1 MNKEL
6 FMKLLNRWFVE
17 MVIEPKDCHV
27 SHGGAMLMHG
37 LRESTQDID
46 LTVNKRVWD
55 KFVELGFEVKV
66 LPDCGLVKGI
76 SLISVTENIDIHL
89 SDVDYSGKLLL
100 ENNIYFRD
108 LNTTL
113 NDKILL
119 GRKKDEKDIILL
131 KSLLGQV
138 LEGFAPLFFFILK

>member
-17 MVIEPKDCHV
+17 MEIEPKDCHV

-76 SLISVTENIDIHL
+76 SLISASVTSISEFESAVS
-89 SDVDYSGKLLL
+89 SDSSTGS
-100 ENNIYFRD
+100 
-108 LNTTL
+108 
-113 NDKILL
+113 
-119 GRKKDEKDIILL
+119 IIL
-131 KSLLGQV
+131 
-138 LEGFAPLFFFILK
+138 FFSPSACLISSIRLHSWKFFCSS

>member
-76 SLISVTENIDIHL
+76 SLISVTEYIDIHL

-131 KSLLGQV
+131 KSLLG
-138 LEGFAPLFFFILK
+138 

>member
-1 MNKEL
+1 
-6 FMKLLNRWFVE
+6 
-17 MVIEPKDCHV
+17 
-27 SHGGAMLMHG
+27 
-37 LRESTQDID
+37 
-46 LTVNKRVWD
+46 VWD

-131 KSLLGQV
+131 KSLLG
-138 LEGFAPLFFFILK
+138 

>member
-6 FMKLLNRWFVE
+6 FMRLLNRWFVE
-17 MVIEPKDCHV
+17 MAIEPKDCHV

-131 KSLLGQV
+131 KSLLG
-138 LEGFAPLFFFILK
+138 

>member
-66 LPDCGLVKGI
+66 LPDFGLVKGI

-131 KSLLGQV
+131 KSLLG
-138 LEGFAPLFFFILK
+138 

>member
-17 MVIEPKDCHV
+17 MEIEPKDCHV

-37 LRESTQDID
+37 LRELTQDID
-46 LTVNKRVWD
+46 LTVSKRVWD
-55 KFVELGFEVKV
+55 KFVELGFEVKI

-131 KSLLGQV
+131 KSLLG
-138 LEGFAPLFFFILK
+138 

>member
-1 MNKEL
+1 
-6 FMKLLNRWFVE
+6 MKLLNRWFVE

-76 SLISVTENIDIHL
+76 SLISVTGNIDIHL
-89 SDVDYSGKLLL
+89 SDVDYSGKMIR

-119 GRKKDEKDIILL
+119 GRKKDEKDIILW
-131 KSLLGQV
+131 KSLLG
-138 LEGFAPLFFFILK
+138 

>member
-17 MVIEPKDCHV
+17 MEIEAKDCHV

-55 KFVELGFEVKV
+55 KFVELGFEVKN

-131 KSLLGQV
+131 KSLLG
-138 LEGFAPLFFFILK
+138 